1 MPTVSSNLVLCV
13 PVQLLLSL
21 SLTACLIC
29 LFFRTRIPIHA
40 MADITQLRQKT
51 RLLVNPNPRTASSGG
66 VAITSVAET
75 LPSHRS
81 VSSTAFVQ
89 DVMKREDNTAFHALK
104 RRDVN
109 SLVNPTNELSRLG
122 MDRWIEKMR
131 EDGMSE
137 RNARVG
143 FVTGLVGFLAKPLA
157 IISPFLVALAGEFQ
171 LFAVVLAYAR
181 ANGPTD

>member
-1 MPTVSSNLVLCV
+1 
-13 PVQLLLSL
+13 
-21 SLTACLIC
+21 
-29 LFFRTRIPIHA
+29 

-89 DVMKREDNTAFHALK
+89 DDRKKEEKTAFHALK

-109 SLVNPTNELSRLG
+109 SLVKPTNELSRLG
-122 MDRWIEKMR
+122 MDRWIEKVR
-131 EDGMSE
+131 EDRMRE

-143 FVTGLVGFLAKPLA
+143 LVGLLAKPLA
-157 IISPFLVALAGEFQ
+157 VISPFLVAVAGEF
-171 LFAVVLAYAR
+171 LFFPCR
-181 ANGPTD
+181 SWCANWPID